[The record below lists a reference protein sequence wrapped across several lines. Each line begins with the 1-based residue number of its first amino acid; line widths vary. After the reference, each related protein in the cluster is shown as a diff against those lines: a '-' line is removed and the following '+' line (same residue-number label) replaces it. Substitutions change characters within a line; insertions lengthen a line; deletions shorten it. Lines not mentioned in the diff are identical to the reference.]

1 MKIKSEFYTKE
12 IALLVHGIQIQL
24 HECEKRAAQI
34 KKQAQ
39 ISSCFTFWRKNAIWS
54 EALMKSN
61 FVLTRALELREIRD
75 KLMASEGIDED
86 MQPITFEKIIYDQNL
101 WKISA

>member
-12 IALLVHGIQIQL
+12 IALLIRGIQLQL
-24 HECEKRAAQI
+24 DECEKTAAQI

-39 ISSCFTFWRKNAIWS
+39 IFSCFMFWRKDAIWS

-61 FVLTRALELREIRD
+61 FILTRVLELREIRD
-75 KLMASEGIDED
+75 KLMQSEGIDED
-86 MQPITFEKIIYDQNL
+86 MQPITFEKMLEKKHLQN
-101 WKISA
+101 

>member
-12 IALLVHGIQIQL
+12 IALLVRGIQIQL
-24 HECEKRAAQI
+24 YECEKTAAQI

-39 ISSCFTFWRKNAIWS
+39 ISSCFMFWRKNAIWS

-61 FVLTRALELREIRD
+61 FVLTSALELREIRD
-75 KLMASEGIDED
+75 KLMQSEGIDED
-86 MQPITFEKIIYDQNL
+86 MQPITFEKIICDQNL